1 MESPYPALHENELR
15 RWSVIC
21 LIIIVLAPF
30 VIFWPVTIGSQIWAV
45 GDFASYQVPMNTV
58 AMEQWRQGKAPLWNS
73 YLNAGTPL
81 AAVQNPGIFYPINIV
96 LWLTLPAWLMLGYAI
111 LIHLA
116 LAGLATY
123 LFLRSLRLHPVA
135 ALLGG
140 IVFQLSGF
148 AMSHLGHVMIL
159 RALPWIG
166 FTLYAFNGWIETR
179 KSRYLGAIALS
190 VLCLYLSGYP
200 QVIVYASL
208 LIGTYFI
215 FARRINLHNF
225 VCATLAALLGVC
237 MSALQLF
244 PGITLW
250 LSKEFIRPGEGLFS
264 SFASFSFHPL
274 YVLTLFFPRVRQG
287 LAVMVGYIG
296 VVPLFLAVLGFLH
309 GRAEAEEDGPRIR
322 NFFGLWAGLSLFL
335 SFGRYVNPITQWTF
349 HIPLYGDFDGISK
362 HLMEFD
368 FSLAVLAACGLHGL
382 MCPAPSYPRQKF
394 RIILLSIIAGT
405 IAVMAVLIPFGA
417 DASPLIWF
425 PFFKNV
431 GKPLLFM
438 ASGGILIWF
447 ISKRKTKWT
456 LVLSFVLI
464 STVLFD
470 LADFGTSIYST
481 GLTSPDFYRTSP
493 ASARKMM
500 EQSKKGDPFR
510 ILPFEATGAEMEC
523 NLAKDVLAAN
533 LNATYQIESLIG
545 HEGLELKRFF
555 SAFGERIPPWGNVP
569 VETIEDPQFRHLVDL
584 YGVRYLLSR
593 KEDANHLVPFY
604 PQILST
610 ERISLFENP
619 HARSRLSLLATP
631 PSKDRSRQQFGG
643 QLTLLNY
650 QVKKIAPSDKKLSPY
665 VISMWWSCQAP
676 ISEDYTL
683 YVHYLDNNGRI
694 RAQWDHRLGP
704 SVNGSLFP
712 TSRWNCPGN
721 YRDEFFV
728 PTAAVVDG
736 KLHVALGLWI
746 PETNARLAASGD
758 LPVDIDGGTRFDIQ
772 TLEKATVDDEK
783 ILWDD
788 HRRMWVDQEENAAV
802 SNSIKITSYSGD
814 HIAADVAIDVHGLL
828 VHNTN
833 FVRGWKARLDGQE
846 QALIRVF
853 DALQAV
859 YVPPGKHKIEF
870 WYEPREFKTGLR
882 LSAVSLGMTVLLC
895 LIARR
900 KKCKDGV
907 RG

>member
-1 MESPYPALHENELR
+1 MENPYPALQENELR

-21 LIIIVLAPF
+21 LILIVLAPF
-30 VIFWPVTIGSQIWAV
+30 IIFWPVTIGSQIWAV
-45 GDFASYQVPMNTV
+45 GDFASYQVPLNTV

-96 LWLTLPAWLMLGYAI
+96 LWLILPAWLMLGYAI

-116 LAGLATY
+116 LTGLATY

-140 IVFQLSGF
+140 LAFQFSGF

-179 KSRYLGAIALS
+179 KSRYLGAISLS

-215 FARRINLHNF
+215 FARRINIHSF

-250 LSKEFIRPGEGLFS
+250 LSKEYIRPGEGLFS

-274 YVLTLFFPRVRQG
+274 YVLTLFFPRVRTG
-287 LAVMVGYIG
+287 NLADMVGYIG
-296 VVPLFLAVLGFLH
+296 VVPLFLAALGFLQK
-309 GRAEAEEDGPRIR
+309 RAEEEDGPRIR

-382 MCPAPSYPRQKF
+382 MFPASSYLRQKY

-417 DASPLIWF
+417 DASPLIWS
-425 PFFKNV
+425 PFFENV

-447 ISKRKTKWT
+447 ISRRKAKWT

-464 STVLFD
+464 STALFD
-470 LADFGTSIYST
+470 LADFGTSIYSN

-493 ASARKMM
+493 ASARKIM
-500 EQSKKGDPFR
+500 EQSKKRDPFR
-510 ILPFEATGAEMEC
+510 ILPFEATGAEMER

-545 HEGLELKRFF
+545 HEGLEFKRFF
-555 SAFGERIPPWGNVP
+555 YAFWGRIPPWGNVS
-569 VETIEDPQFRHLVDL
+569 VETIEDPQFRRLVDL
-584 YGVRYLLSR
+584 YGVRYLLTR
-593 KEDANHLVPFY
+593 KEQAYHLLPLY

-619 HARSRLSLLATP
+619 NARPRLSLLTTP
-631 PSKDRSRQQFGG
+631 SAKDRSRQQFGG

-650 QVKKIAPSDKKLSPY
+650 QVRKIAPSDNTLSPY
-665 VISMWWSCQAP
+665 AISMWWSCQAP
-676 ISEDYTL
+676 ISKDYTL
-683 YVHYLDNNGRI
+683 YVHYLGNDGKI

-704 SVNGSLFP
+704 SVNGSVFP
-712 TSRWNCPGN
+712 TSRWTCPGN

-736 KLHVALGLWI
+736 KLHIALGLWI
-746 PETNARLAASGD
+746 PETNSRLTASGD
-758 LPVDIDGGTRFDIQ
+758 LPADKDGGTRFDIQ
-772 TLEKATVDDEK
+772 ELEKATVGDDK

-788 HRRMWVDQEENAAV
+788 QGRMWVDQEGKTGE
-802 SNSIKITSYSGD
+802 SNLITITSYSGD
-814 HIAADVAIDVHGLL
+814 HIAADVATDFHGLL

-833 FVRGWKARLDGQE
+833 FAPGWKARMDGQE
-846 QALIRVF
+846 QTLIRIF
-853 DALQAV
+853 DSLQAI

-870 WYEPREFKTGLR
+870 WYEPREFKAGLR
-882 LSAVSLGMTVLLC
+882 LSTVSLGMTVLLC
-895 LIARR
+895 LFARR